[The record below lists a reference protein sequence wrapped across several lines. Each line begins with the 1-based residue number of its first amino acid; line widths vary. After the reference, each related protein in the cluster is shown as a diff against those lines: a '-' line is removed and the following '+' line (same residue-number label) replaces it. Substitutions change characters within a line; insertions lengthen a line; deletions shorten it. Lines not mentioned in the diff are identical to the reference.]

1 MIFDFDLL
9 TIAILFV
16 IYIIVDIIVYIKNRD
31 IIWIIFSFIA
41 FVYLANVIKLT
52 LFPFYIGISFPNNL
66 AVSVNIIPFKNCLNK
81 TSVLNIL
88 MTIPYGIGVQFI
100 YKFKSKRGLFASGVC
115 FSILIE
121 MLQLVEALVQG
132 GFSIRIIDINDVIF
146 NSIGVVIGL
155 LLLKLISLIFLKY
168 ENKDL
173 NIFWQYVKQRAI
185 SIF

>member
-1 MIFDFDLL
+1 
-9 TIAILFV
+9 
-16 IYIIVDIIVYIKNRD
+16 
-31 IIWIIFSFIA
+31 
-41 FVYLANVIKLT
+41 
-52 LFPFYIGISFPNNL
+52 
-66 AVSVNIIPFKNCLNK
+66 
-81 TSVLNIL
+81 
-88 MTIPYGIGVQFI
+88 
-100 YKFKSKRGLFASGVC
+100 
-115 FSILIE
+115 

-173 NIFWQYVKQRAI
+173 NIFWQYVKQRAT

>member
-1 MIFDFDLL
+1 MELEYNL
-9 TIAILFV
+9 
-16 IYIIVDIIVYIKNRD
+16 YI
-31 IIWIIFSFIA
+31 S
-41 FVYLANVIKLT
+41 L
-52 LFPFYIGISFPNNL
+52 
-66 AVSVNIIPFKNCLNK
+66 
-81 TSVLNIL
+81 
-88 MTIPYGIGVQFI
+88 
-100 YKFKSKRGLFASGVC
+100 KRGLFASGVC

-173 NIFWQYVKQRAI
+173 NIFWQYVKQRAT

>member
-66 AVSVNIIPFKNCLNK
+66 AASVNIIPFKNCLNK
-81 TSVLNIL
+81 TSVLKHFSTSGSTSQTPGRSAATAS
-88 MTIPYGIGVQFI
+88 MFQ
-100 YKFKSKRGLFASGVC
+100 RG
-115 FSILIE
+115 
-121 MLQLVEALVQG
+121 
-132 GFSIRIIDINDVIF
+132 
-146 NSIGVVIGL
+146 
-155 LLLKLISLIFLKY
+155 
-168 ENKDL
+168 
-173 NIFWQYVKQRAI
+173 
-185 SIF
+185 

>member
-66 AVSVNIIPFKNCLNK
+66 AASVNIIPFKKCLNK
-81 TSVLNIL
+81 N
-88 MTIPYGIGVQFI
+88 
-100 YKFKSKRGLFASGVC
+100 YKFDYIIMDESSQVDLITGVLALSVAKNAVIVGDLKQLPNVITTDNKNIIEEISK
-115 FSILIE
+115 
-121 MLQLVEALVQG
+121 
-132 GFSIRIIDINDVIF
+132 
-146 NSIGVVIGL
+146 
-155 LLLKLISLIFLKY
+155 KY
-168 ENKDL
+168 MIPSNY
-173 NIFWQYVKQRAI
+173 N
-185 SIF
+185 

>member
-66 AVSVNIIPFKNCLNK
+66 AASVNIIPFKNCLNK

-100 YKFKSKRGLFASGVC
+100 YKFKSKRGLFASGAC

-173 NIFWQYVKQRAI
+173 NIFWQYVKQRAT